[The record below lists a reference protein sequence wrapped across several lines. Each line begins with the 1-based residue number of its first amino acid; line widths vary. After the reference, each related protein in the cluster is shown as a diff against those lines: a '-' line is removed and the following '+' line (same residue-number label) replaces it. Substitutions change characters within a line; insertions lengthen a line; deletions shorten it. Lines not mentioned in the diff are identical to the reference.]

1 VHYAGAFFFGAVYA
15 VILLAARRSLCEV
28 LAQIKNHNAA
38 KIQLKRPQKPDE
50 NMMSKVEDKL
60 NKIGVTIPDAPTPAA
75 NYLPFTKTGNLVF
88 VSGQVPFVD
97 GKLQITGT
105 VGVDAS
111 VEDAQGQAR
120 ICAINLLAQLKVACG
135 GDLDRVKQVVKLGA
149 FVASANDFHS
159 QPTVVNAASDLM
171 VEAFG
176 DAGRHARFA
185 VGSNALPLGCLVE
198 IDGIFE
204 IQ

>member
-1 VHYAGAFFFGAVYA
+1 L
-15 VILLAARRSLCEV
+15 I
-28 LAQIKNHNAA
+28 
-38 KIQLKRPQKPDE
+38 PQKQYE
-50 NMMSKVEDKL
+50 TMMSKVEEKL

-75 NYLPFTKTGNLVF
+75 NYLPFTTTGNLVF

-97 GKLQITGT
+97 GKLHITGM
-105 VGVDAS
+105 VGVDAT
-111 VEDAQGQAR
+111 VEDARGQAR

-149 FVASANDFHS
+149 FVASAADFNS

-204 IQ
+204 IK